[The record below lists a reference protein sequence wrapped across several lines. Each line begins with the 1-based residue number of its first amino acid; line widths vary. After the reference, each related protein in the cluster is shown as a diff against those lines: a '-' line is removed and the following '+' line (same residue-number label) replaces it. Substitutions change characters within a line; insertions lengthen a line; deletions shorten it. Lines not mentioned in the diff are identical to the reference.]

1 MTQARCNS
9 AGSLVSAGSPTG
21 DSALLAFD
29 PASLSAGDR
38 STSGALTFRIGT
50 VVYTSRWALA
60 EIDPDGLG
68 ATFEALMVGPDGVEF
83 LVEGGFSCL

>member
-1 MTQARCNS
+1 
-9 AGSLVSAGSPTG
+9 
-21 DSALLAFD
+21 LLSFD
-29 PASLSAGDR
+29 PDSLSAGDR
-38 STSGALTFRIGT
+38 STSGALSFRVGT

-83 LVEGGFSCL
+83 LVDGGFSCL